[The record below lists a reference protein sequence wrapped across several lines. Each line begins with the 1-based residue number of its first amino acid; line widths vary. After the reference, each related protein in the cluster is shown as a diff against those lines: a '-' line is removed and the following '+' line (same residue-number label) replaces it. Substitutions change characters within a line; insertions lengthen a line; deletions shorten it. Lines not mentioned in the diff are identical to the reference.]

1 MKLIKESI
9 LNRFQVAGEV
19 NGALRD
25 YNLVVVTKSQVEDA
39 NPVFA
44 VHACQGELVAG
55 QIHETPVEED
65 QQQ

>member
-1 MKLIKESI
+1 VKLIKESI

-25 YNLVVVTKSQVEDA
+25 YNLVVVTKSHREVEDA
-39 NPVFA
+39 KFA
-44 VHACQGELVAG
+44 VYACQGELVAG
-55 QIHETPVEED
+55 QIQETPVEG

>member
-39 NPVFA
+39 NPTFDVY
-44 VHACQGELVAG
+44 ACQGKLVAG
-55 QIHETPVEED
+55 QIQETPVEG